1 MTSRPN
7 RNLWWIALA
16 AAFMAVPAGAS
27 AETPAGKQGH
37 QGARG
42 ARAEQQ
48 ASGTARAEQG
58 TGREQAGAADEA
70 ATASY
75 ATVNATFSYPL
86 SNQCLYTATVGGVV
100 STAEAWNT
108 SERTAN
114 LQPNVK
120 VDVTLDC
127 PNAPKVTKTETI
139 ASETPMSRPQ
149 FEAELERRAR
159 ITASDY
165 AGRCVYAP
173 DFVMT
178 DNFFANRHVT
188 YLCSLDW
195 PVPDR

>member
-1 MTSRPN
+1 
-7 RNLWWIALA
+7 LGIALA
-16 AAFMAVPAGAS
+16 AAFVVVPAWAS

-37 QGARG
+37 RGERG
-42 ARAEQQ
+42 ARAEAQTQ
-48 ASGTARAEQG
+48 GTVRAEQG
-58 TGREQAGAADEA
+58 RAREGAGAEEA
-70 ATASY
+70 ETTNWASM
-75 ATVNATFSYPL
+75 NANFSFPL
-86 SNQCLYTATVGGVV
+86 SNRCVYTATVGGVV
-100 STAEAWNT
+100 ATAKAWNT
-108 SERTAN
+108 SETSAN

-127 PNAPKVTKTETI
+127 PNAAKVTRTETI
-139 ASETPMSRPQ
+139 APEGPMSRPQ

-195 PVPDR
+195 PLPDR

>member
-7 RNLWWIALA
+7 RKLGWIALA
-16 AAFMAVPAGAS
+16 AAFVAVPAGAS

-37 QGARG
+37 QGQRG

-48 ASGTARAEQG
+48 GPATARAEQG
-58 TGREQAGAADEA
+58 AGREQAGAEQDA
-70 ATASY
+70 APSY
-75 ATVNATFSYPL
+75 ATMNANFSYPL
-86 SNQCLYTATVGGVV
+86 SNQCVYTATVGGVV

-108 SERTAN
+108 SETTAN

-120 VDVTLDC
+120 VDVALDC

-139 ASETPMSRPQ
+139 APAAPMSRPQ